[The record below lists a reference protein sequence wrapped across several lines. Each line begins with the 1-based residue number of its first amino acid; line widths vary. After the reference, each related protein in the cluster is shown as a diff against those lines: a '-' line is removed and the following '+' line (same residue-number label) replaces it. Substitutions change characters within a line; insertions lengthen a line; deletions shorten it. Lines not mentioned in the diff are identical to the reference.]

1 MRPFLTVFFL
11 CFYILVAAQKQTA
24 TVSGRVVDENETP
37 IAGVIIS
44 VLNSEKK
51 TTTNDSGFFSI
62 TLLAQKP
69 VALVFSHTGFV
80 AVQKN
85 FYLAADEQER
95 INILLRNQTNQLA
108 DVVVQ
113 DDRQRIESGRIGID
127 PSRALVNPSPLQSIE
142 SLIKVFVGSNNE
154 LTSQYTVRGGS
165 FEENL
170 IYVNDFEIYR
180 PFLVRSGQQEGLSFI
195 NPEMTGNIKFY
206 AGGFQAKYGD
216 KISSVLDV
224 TYRKPTRFGGS
235 VYLGLLEQGL
245 HLEGISK
252 NKKITYVA
260 GARNRSNRNL
270 LSTQSTQGN
279 YIPNSADL
287 QGLITWQFAEQ
298 WRVEALGN
306 YAGTRFT
313 FFPEKASLTS
323 SVFSPVFSGSIGLDI
338 FFDGSERS
346 SYSTAFGGLTL
357 AHQRNS
363 KNSYKLLLSYYN
375 DDERENFDITGAYL
389 FGERDFDKN
398 SDTYGLITNP
408 LGAGVNQQ
416 YARNKLSIDIYSAQV
431 KATHH
436 TGRHFIQW
444 GQGIDQQQIN
454 DKLNEFE
461 YRDSAGYSLP
471 YTPGNL
477 AIYSTTNGGA
487 RLDVTRVSGYIQDNL
502 QWGDSSRFTMQA
514 GIRYNY
520 NTLNKELLFSPR
532 ISFSLQPGAWE
543 KDVVFKASAGL
554 YQQPPFYREMRRFD
568 GSVNTALRAQ
578 KSWQVSIG
586 ADYNIKFLQRPAR
599 LTAEAYYKNM
609 WDVVPYDI
617 DNVRLRFY
625 GENSAKAWA
634 AGIETRLYAELVKD
648 AESWVSLGFMRSREN
663 LNDDFFTQ
671 YYNAAGELISSG
683 TDDKIP
689 VDSITN
695 EVGWLRR
702 PTDRLITFGMFMQ
715 DYLSTNKNFK
725 AFLSLLYGS
734 NLPFNIPGSV
744 RYRNALEIDSY
755 LRIDLGFSALLI
767 SQEKQNRRS
776 HSPFKNF
783 ESLWATIEIFNVID
797 RPNTISYQLVKDFEN
812 VTYALPNRLTPR
824 MLNIK
829 LAARW

>member
-1 MRPFLTVFFL
+1 MRAFLTAFFL
-11 CFYILVAAQKQTA
+11 WFSIIAAAQKQTA
-24 TVSGRVVDENETP
+24 TVSGNVLDENEKPLT
-37 IAGVIIS
+37 GVSVS
-44 VLNSEKK
+44 VLNSGKK

-62 TLLAQKP
+62 ILPAQKP
-69 VALVFSHTGFV
+69 VALVFSYTGFA

-85 FYLAADEQER
+85 FYLAPGEQER
-95 INILLRNQTNQLA
+95 IGILMRTEANQLT
-108 DVVVQ
+108 DVVVK
-113 DDRQRIESGRIGID
+113 DDRQRVESGRINID

-195 NPEMTGNIKFY
+195 NPEMTGNIRFY

-224 TYRKPTRFGGS
+224 AYRKPTQFGGS
-235 VYLGLLEQGL
+235 LYIGLLEQGL

-252 NKKITYVA
+252 NQKITYVI

-287 QGLITWQFAEQ
+287 QGLVTWQFAKK
-298 WRVEALGN
+298 WRAEALGN
-306 YAGTRFT
+306 YASTRFT

-357 AHQRNS
+357 VHQRNS
-363 KNSYKLLLSYYN
+363 KNNYKLLLSYYN

-398 SDTYGLITNP
+398 SDTYGLITSP
-408 LGAGVNQQ
+408 LGAGINQN
-416 YARNKLSIDIYSAQV
+416 YARNTLNIDIYSVQL
-431 KATHH
+431 KASHNI
-436 TGRHFIQW
+436 GKHFIQW
-444 GQGIDQQQIN
+444 GQGIDQQRVN

-471 YTPGNL
+471 YTPRDL
-477 AIYSTTNGGA
+477 SIYSATTGGA
-487 RLDVTRVSGYIQDNL
+487 LLDVSRITGYVQDNL
-502 QWGDSSRFTMQA
+502 QWGDSSRFTLQA
-514 GIRYNY
+514 GIRYNF

-532 ISFSLQPGAWE
+532 MSFSFHPGTWE

-568 GSVNTALRAQ
+568 GTVNTALKAQ
-578 KSWQVSIG
+578 KSWQISIG
-586 ADYNIKFLQRPAR
+586 ADYNLQFLQRPAR

-625 GENSAKAWA
+625 GENNAKAWT
-634 AGIETRLYAELVKD
+634 AGIETRLYGELVKD
-648 AESWVSLGFMRSREN
+648 AESWVSLGFMRSRED
-663 LNDDFFTQ
+663 LNNDFFSQ
-671 YYNAAGELISSG
+671 YFNAAGELITSS

-702 PTDRLITFGMFMQ
+702 PTDRLITFGMFIQ

-725 AFLSLLYGS
+725 AFLNLLYGS

-755 LRIDLGFSALLI
+755 LRIDLGFSAMLI
-767 SQEKQNRRS
+767 SLEKQNRRN

-783 ESLWATIEIFNVID
+783 ESLWATVEIFNVID

-812 VTYALPNRLTPR
+812 ITYALPNRLTPR
-824 MLNIK
+824 MLNFK

>member
-1 MRPFLTVFFL
+1 MRPLLTIFFL
-11 CFYILVAAQKQTA
+11 LFFIFVSAQKQTA
-24 TVSGRVVDENETP
+24 TVSGKVLDENEKP
-37 IAGVIIS
+37 LSGVSVS
-44 VLNSEKK
+44 VLNSDKK
-51 TTTNDSGFFSI
+51 ASTNDSGFFTI
-62 TLLAQKP
+62 ILPAQKP
-69 VALVFSHTGFV
+69 VALVFSFTGFA

-85 FYLAADEQER
+85 FYLAAGEQER
-95 INILLRNQTNQLA
+95 IVILMRAEANQLA
-108 DVVVQ
+108 DVVVK
-113 DDRQRIESGRIGID
+113 DDRQRVESGRINID

-224 TYRKPTRFGGS
+224 TYRKPTQFGGS
-235 VYLGLLEQGL
+235 LYIGLLEQGL
-245 HLEGISK
+245 QLEGISK
-252 NKKITYVA
+252 NRKITYVV

-270 LSTQSTQGN
+270 LNSQSTQGN

-287 QGLITWQFAEQ
+287 QGLVSWQFAEK

-306 YAGTRFT
+306 YASTSFT

-346 SYSTAFGGLTL
+346 SYSTSFGGLTL

-363 KNSYKLLLSYYN
+363 KNNYKLLLSYYT

-408 LGAGVNQQ
+408 LGAGINQN
-416 YARNKLSIDIYSAQV
+416 YARNTLNIDIYSAQL
-431 KATHH
+431 KASHVI
-436 TGRHFIQW
+436 GKHFLQW
-444 GQGIDQQQIN
+444 GQGIDQQRIN

-477 AIYSTTNGGA
+477 SIYSATTGGA
-487 RLDVTRVSGYIQDNL
+487 LLDVTRISGYVQDNL
-502 QWGDSSRFTMQA
+502 QWGDLSKFTVQA
-514 GIRYNY
+514 GVRYNY

-532 ISFSLQPGAWE
+532 LSFSFHPGSWE
-543 KDVVFKASAGL
+543 KDVVLKASAGL

-568 GSVNTALRAQ
+568 GTVNTELKAQ
-578 KSWQVSIG
+578 KSWQVSFG
-586 ADYNIKFLQRPAR
+586 ADYNLKFLQRPAR
-599 LTAEAYYKNM
+599 ITAEAYYKNM

-625 GENSAKAWA
+625 GENNAKAWT
-634 AGIETRLYAELVKD
+634 AGIETRFYGELVKD
-648 AESWVSLGFMRSREN
+648 AESWVSLGFMRSREDLDN
-663 LNDDFFTQ
+663 DFFTQ
-671 YYNAAGELISSG
+671 YFNAAGELITSG
-683 TDDKIP
+683 TADKVP
-689 VDSITN
+689 ADSATS

-702 PTDRLITFGMFMQ
+702 PTDRLITFGMFIQ

-725 AFLSLLYGS
+725 AFLNLLYGS

-744 RYRNALEIDSY
+744 RYRNALEIDPY

-767 SQEKQNRRS
+767 SQEKQNRRK
-776 HSPFKNF
+776 HSPFKHF
-783 ESLWATIEIFNVID
+783 ESLWATVEIFNVID

-812 VTYALPNRLTPR
+812 ITYALPNRLTPR
-824 MLNIK
+824 MLNFK